1 MGKTRPMLGRR
12 KRRDGAEP
20 QADGNAYHDLRSL
33 ALTAV
38 ADGLPAPMADHPDVS
53 GVVVDIPSQDAFAT
67 VVGLTDNT
75 TSMYTSTGGGTIG
88 AGEHAAVAAATHRL
102 LTTIQAHLE
111 SFDEEDDGS
120 LPPAGSV
127 RFHVL
132 APTGTHRKDV
142 SEDSFWGRTSH
153 ELTPVIGATQ
163 ELISALRQVSPQ

>member
-1 MGKTRPMLGRR
+1 MLGRR
-12 KRRDGAEP
+12 RRRDGDEP
-20 QADGNAYHDLRSL
+20 HTDGNAYHDLRSL
-33 ALTAV
+33 ALGAV
-38 ADGLPAPMADHPDVS
+38 AKGLPAPAADHPDVS

-88 AGEHAAVAAATHRL
+88 AGEHAAVAAATHQL
-102 LTTIQAHLE
+102 LTTIQAHLD
-111 SFDEEDDGS
+111 SFDDEDDGS

-142 SEDSFWGRTSH
+142 PEDSFWGRVPH
-153 ELTPVIGATQ
+153 DLAPVIGATQ
-163 ELISALRQVSPQ
+163 ELISALREVSP